1 MHGRREG
8 DLRWSLLA
16 QPKHGHKLK
25 RHNYNQANTCI
36 VGGNEGSEESDESD
50 DTGSGSDESIGD
62 SNSGHGVE
70 ELVSCSGGARS
81 VKPSVKGRLRQCL
94 PFWKEE
100 IGAPH
105 TILEIIEHGYVLPL
119 MSEPTARLGKNCLS
133 AFRHAQFV
141 DESVKELLEAGCI
154 ARLPEVPH
162 VSSPLSVVENSSG
175 KKRLV
180 VNLRHLNRFL
190 WKQKFKYE
198 DLRVAMPLLEK
209 DDFLFSFDLKS
220 GYHHVDICRE
230 HWKYLG
236 VSWGVSI
243 MYLQSCLLAFLLHA
257 IFLPKWSVPWSGTGE
272 KEG

>member
-1 MHGRREG
+1 
-8 DLRWSLLA
+8 
-16 QPKHGHKLK
+16 
-25 RHNYNQANTCI
+25 
-36 VGGNEGSEESDESD
+36 
-50 DTGSGSDESIGD
+50 
-62 SNSGHGVE
+62 
-70 ELVSCSGGARS
+70 
-81 VKPSVKGRLRQCL
+81 
-94 PFWKEE
+94 
-100 IGAPH
+100 
-105 TILEIIEHGYVLPL
+105 
-119 MSEPTARLGKNCLS
+119 MSEPPARLGKNCLS

-198 DLRVAMPLLEK
+198 DLRVAMPLLGK

-236 VSWGVSI
+236 FSWGGQYYVFTVLPFGLSSAC
-243 MYLQSCLLAFLLHA
+243 Y
-257 IFLPKWSVPWSGTGE
+257 IFTKMVHPWSGTGE